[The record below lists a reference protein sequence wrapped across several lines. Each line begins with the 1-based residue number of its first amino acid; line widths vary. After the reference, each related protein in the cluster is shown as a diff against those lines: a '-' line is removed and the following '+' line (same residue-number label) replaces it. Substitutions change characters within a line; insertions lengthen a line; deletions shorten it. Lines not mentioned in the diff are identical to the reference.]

1 MAQGAAQPF
10 PIECFILYGPAV
22 PVKRNLRRESLE
34 QELSPLPQTLVK
46 NLVPISRLC
55 PES

>member
-1 MAQGAAQPF
+1 MAQGAVQPF